1 MYAGLGASVD
11 IKRTAFLL
19 ILNFLR
25 GKAASLPVL
34 MLLLQ
39 AGSLL
44 FLLLPSIVRL
54 AGLRGCGSFSCLSA

>member
-25 GKAASLPVL
+25 GKAASPLAL
-34 MLLLQ
+34 MPPPPGRSTAIFTAALHSP
-39 AGSLL
+39 GW
-44 FLLLPSIVRL
+44 L
-54 AGLRGCGSFSCLSA
+54 A

>member
-25 GKAASLPVL
+25 GKAASLLAL
-34 MLLLQ
+34 MPPPPGRITAIFTAALHNP
-39 AGSLL
+39 GW
-44 FLLLPSIVRL
+44 L
-54 AGLRGCGSFSCLSA
+54 A